1 MLALYERISTYVR
14 STARERRCRCSEI
27 LPPFCRIS
35 CSIPSFPC
43 READVTLP
51 IVEPSATLLEP
62 PGLDP
67 QVTANWLVAFLRDEL
82 ILRRKIRRAV
92 IGLSG
97 GVDSAV
103 TAFLCAR
110 ALGPENVFAI
120 RMPYRASNPSSLTD
134 AALVV
139 KATGIHCV
147 TIDISAAVDGY
158 LQCEPEADARR
169 RGNVMAR
176 TRMLVLFDQSAKF
189 AGLPVGTGNKTERL
203 LGYFTWHAD
212 DAPPLNPIGDLFKSQ
227 VWALARYLGVPT
239 PLIEKAP
246 SADLEAGQ
254 TDEADL
260 GISYARADAILACL
274 LQGYSDVA
282 MIDRG
287 FSKEE
292 VELVRRRVES
302 THWKRHLPTTAM
314 LSNTAINE
322 FYLRPVDY

>member
-1 MLALYERISTYVR
+1 M
-14 STARERRCRCSEI
+14 
-27 LPPFCRIS
+27 
-35 CSIPSFPC
+35 
-43 READVTLP
+43 LP
-51 IVEPSATLLEP
+51 IVEPKAALLDP

-67 QVTANWLVAFLRDEL
+67 AVTAEWLVAFLRDEL
-82 ILRRKIRRAV
+82 MLRRKIPRAV
-92 IGLSG
+92 VGLSG

-110 ALGPENVFAI
+110 ALGPENVYAI
-120 RMPYRASNPSSLTD
+120 RMPYRSSNPSSLRD
-134 AALVV
+134 AALVAD
-139 KATGIHCV
+139 ATGIGCA

-158 LQCEPEADARR
+158 LQYEPEADARR

-189 AGLPVGTGNKTERL
+189 DALPIGTGNKTERL

-212 DAPPLNPIGDLFKSQ
+212 DAPPVNPIGDLFKSQ
-227 VWALARYLGVPT
+227 VWALARYLGVPK
-239 PLIEKAP
+239 PLIDKAP
-246 SADLEAGQ
+246 SADLEADQ

-260 GISYARADAILACL
+260 GISYARADAILAFL
-274 LQGYSDVA
+274 LDGYSEA
-282 MIDRG
+282 SMIERG
-287 FSKEE
+287 FSREE
-292 VELVRRRVES
+292 VELVCRRVDS